1 MLLYRHRV
9 LPDIDFSGRLH
20 SIVTRIADMRRAIEG
35 RRAIAHMDERML
47 SDIGLSRSEALQ
59 EINRRPWDTTPR
71 NRH

>member
-9 LPDIDFSGRLH
+9 LPDIVFPGRLH
-20 SIVTRIADMRRAIEG
+20 SIIARIADMRRAIEG
-35 RRAIAHMDERML
+35 RRVISLMDERML
-47 SDIGLSRSEALQ
+47 SDIGLSRTEALH